1 MRDYTK
7 IEAWKAADDLAV
19 AIYQVTKRFPKE
31 EIDGLTSQIRRS
43 SYSVPANIAE
53 GSARE
58 SRKDYLH
65 FLHIARGSLTETQ
78 YFVHLAIRLEY
89 VRIEANEALTR
100 NIKAT
105 FARLHGLIK
114 AVEKE
119 SSPKQP
125 TTDHAPLRAAD
136 DRYPWSLVGFFVVR
150 RREAVV
156 RSLFL
161 RA

>member
-19 AIYQVTKRFPKE
+19 AVYQVTKRFPKE
-31 EIDGLTSQIRRS
+31 EMYGLTSQIRRC

-65 FLHIARGSLTETQ
+65 FLYIARGSLTETQ
-78 YFVHLAIRLEY
+78 YFVHLAKRLDY
-89 VRIEANEALTR
+89 LTEDEF
-100 NIKAT
+100 IKLSQLIKSV
-105 FARLHGLIK
+105 FVRLHGLIK

-119 SSPKQP
+119 SFPKQ
-125 TTDHAPLRAAD
+125 TIKDHAL
-136 DRYPWSLVGFFVVR
+136 LNG
-150 RREAVV
+150 
-156 RSLFL
+156 
-161 RA
+161 